1 MKAADVM
8 VSSVISVRSDS
19 TVQEVAD
26 VLLRNRISGVP
37 VVGPD
42 GALVGIVSEGDLI
55 RRPEAGTLR
64 RPSWWLALLGS
75 KEELASEYV
84 KSHSRKVADVKPHA
98 IGCPFTLIAIPG
110 FEALANYKAPYVHG
124 ETKEV
129 AVEAVKANP
138 QKYSHIFQVDP
149 PESYYG
155 KMFLLFS
162 F

>member
-55 RRPEAGTLR
+55 QRPEAGTLR

-75 KEELASEYV
+75 KEEFASEYI
-84 KSHSRKVADVKPHA
+84 KSHSRKVADVMTQKVVTASPDTPVA
-98 IGCPFTLIAIPG
+98 DIATLL
-110 FEALANYKAPYVHG
+110 EKHG
-124 ETKEV
+124 IKRV
-129 AVEAVKANP
+129 PIVQDGKVL
-138 QKYSHIFQVDP
+138 
-149 PESYYG
+149 ESVRGLY
-155 KMFLLFS
+155 
-162 F
+162 